1 MGKDTLGNRLPRALA
16 NDLKL
21 VGEQI
26 RLARLR
32 RNLSME
38 QIAERASCSVPSLAS
53 VENGKQ
59 TVSIGIYIR
68 VLYAL
73 GLHKD
78 ILKIAGDD
86 PLGHNLQDMNLT
98 LKRRRASKAIPTR
111 TNNE

>member
-1 MGKDTLGNRLPRALA
+1 MGKDTYGKRLPRAVA
-16 NDLKL
+16 QDLKL

-38 QIAERASCSVPSLAS
+38 QIADRATCSVPSVAA
-53 VENGKQ
+53 VESGKS

-78 ILKIAGDD
+78 ILHLAQDD
-86 PLGHNLQDMNLT
+86 PLGRDLQD
-98 LKRRRASKAIPTR
+98 LKLPRRQRASKSNVSNTD
-111 TNNE
+111 

>member
-1 MGKDTLGNRLPRALA
+1 MSKTTYGNRLPRAA
-16 NDLKL
+16 SQDLKI

-38 QIAERASCSVPSLAS
+38 QIAERATCSIPSVAA
-53 VENGKQ
+53 VENGKS

-78 ILKIAGDD
+78 ILHLAAAD
-86 PLGHNLQDMNLT
+86 PLGRDLQDIKLP
-98 LKRRRASKAIPTR
+98 RRQRASKK
-111 TNNE
+111 

>member
-1 MGKDTLGNRLPRALA
+1 MSKDTFGNKLPRAVA
-16 NDLKL
+16 QDLKL

-38 QIAERASCSVPSLAS
+38 QIAERATCSVPSVAA
-53 VENGKQ
+53 VENGKS

-68 VLYAL
+68 ILYAL

-78 ILKIAGDD
+78 ILHIAADD
-86 PLGHNLQDMNLT
+86 PLGRDLQD
-98 LKRRRASKAIPTR
+98 LKLPRRRRATK
-111 TNNE
+111 TNVSNSN